1 MDEKVYSEITA
12 GLSKEKSE
20 PNGYLIL
27 VILSIGTM
35 LVSQILMQK
44 TNKAQTELS
53 SVDGADG
60 TAAQSQKMMT
70 WMMPVMFGV
79 FSFMYTASFSIYIV
93 VSSLFSTLSTL
104 LINLIVDKKYAKLA
118 EKQALELEMKRTG
131 KGYIYQQEKEKE
143 GKKGKK
149 KNK

>member
-1 MDEKVYSEITA
+1 
-12 GLSKEKSE
+12 
-20 PNGYLIL
+20 
-27 VILSIGTM
+27 
-35 LVSQILMQK
+35 
-44 TNKAQTELS
+44 
-53 SVDGADG
+53 
-60 TAAQSQKMMT
+60 MMT